1 MTDQRKNNSIV
12 WECKCSC
19 GRTHYAAANELSS
32 HRLESCGCLK
42 ESKGVRKI
50 KKLLDEN
57 NIPYITEK
65 IFPNCKFEDSNQNA
79 RFDFYIDNCFL
90 LEFDGIQ
97 HFKDCDEYYF
107 KDNLQ
112 KRQQHDQY
120 KNQWC
125 KENHIPLKRIPY
137 TDLDKITVDL
147 IMGDEYLI

>member
-65 IFPNCKFEDSNQNA
+65 IFPNCKFEDSN
-79 RFDFYIDNCFL
+79 
-90 LEFDGIQ
+90 
-97 HFKDCDEYYF
+97 
-107 KDNLQ
+107 
-112 KRQQHDQY
+112 
-120 KNQWC
+120 
-125 KENHIPLKRIPY
+125 
-137 TDLDKITVDL
+137 
-147 IMGDEYLI
+147 